1 MFSHRPNTLAKLIEK
16 AAEHNTK
23 NAGGSLSSLFFIF
36 FFFSLFLDAQDGSIS
51 PANINSLCKQ
61 SQGEEDVN
69 GKLIEKQH
77 VDSCYSV
84 LKQKQ
89 VIDLL
94 PLKSPLTHWT
104 WCWAA
109 GGRSRALPALWA
121 APHNQLF
128 SSYFSYCRFAVTEL
142 GSWCGCSMVA
152 ITSAVSGTWVC
163 MCVWT
168 VLHSFKPV
176 GIFPMFFLKGRV
188 SRPRMN

>member
-94 PLKSPLTHWT
+94 PLKSPLTH
-104 WCWAA
+104 
-109 GGRSRALPALWA
+109 
-121 APHNQLF
+121 
-128 SSYFSYCRFAVTEL
+128 
-142 GSWCGCSMVA
+142 
-152 ITSAVSGTWVC
+152 
-163 MCVWT
+163 
-168 VLHSFKPV
+168 
-176 GIFPMFFLKGRV
+176 
-188 SRPRMN
+188 